1 MYFVDECPQ
10 STRIVLSNDDCLM
23 AMSNTEMYLLQ
34 VNLLQLDSKMSRKQT
49 IPFDSGQKKL

>member
-23 AMSNTEMYLLQ
+23 VMSNTVMYLLQ

-49 IPFDSGQKKL
+49 IPLDSG